1 MSAIVAAMEAAGE
14 AIVVARQPRS
24 AFGVAKELSMVK
36 DEAREQRRKLK
47 RKLYREKVG
56 DWAKDSGDW
65 RRQQVVAA
73 GFQAIGFLYS
83 FRNERE
89 AGEKA
94 REKART
100 GSKAEAKDGAK
111 YAIEAK

>member
-1 MSAIVAAMEAAGE
+1 M
-14 AIVVARQPRS
+14 
-24 AFGVAKELSMVK
+24 
-36 DEAREQRRKLK
+36 D
-47 RKLYREKVG
+47 
-56 DWAKDSGDW
+56 
-65 RRQQVVAA
+65 AA

-83 FRNERE
+83 FQSERE